1 MSSLRE
7 GCFKKPLPLY
17 AEQKRSLPEVALRT
31 KLSRTD
37 KEKRTLAL
45 PLTTNK
51 IRLPLKK
58 MEPQITPEYI
68 KQLVYSILPEVLA
81 QYQEEKGKDFYLN
94 PLLERLIRLEEELK
108 ALRIEMNLRFE
119 AQRKE
124 SDAKF
129 EAINARFEA
138 LIKEMNTRFEAINA
152 RFEALDKRLTFLQW
166 LIGIGFAFLGGLIT
180 LLNFFK

>member
-1 MSSLRE
+1 
-7 GCFKKPLPLY
+7 
-17 AEQKRSLPEVALRT
+17 
-31 KLSRTD
+31 
-37 KEKRTLAL
+37 
-45 PLTTNK
+45 
-51 IRLPLKK
+51 

-81 QYQEEKGKDFYLN
+81 RYQEEKGKDIYLN

-124 SDAKF
+124 SDVK
-129 EAINARFEA
+129 
-138 LIKEMNTRFEAINA
+138 FEAINA

-180 LLNFFK
+180 LLNFIK

>member
-1 MSSLRE
+1 
-7 GCFKKPLPLY
+7 
-17 AEQKRSLPEVALRT
+17 
-31 KLSRTD
+31 
-37 KEKRTLAL
+37 
-45 PLTTNK
+45 
-51 IRLPLKK
+51 

-81 QYQEEKGKDFYLN
+81 RYQEEKGKDFYLN

-124 SDAKF
+124 SD
-129 EAINARFEA
+129 
-138 LIKEMNTRFEAINA
+138 IKFEAINA
-152 RFEALDKRLTFLQW
+152 RFEALDKRLNFLQW
-166 LIGIGFAFLGGLIT
+166 LIGIGIAFLAGLIT

>member
-1 MSSLRE
+1 
-7 GCFKKPLPLY
+7 
-17 AEQKRSLPEVALRT
+17 
-31 KLSRTD
+31 
-37 KEKRTLAL
+37 
-45 PLTTNK
+45 
-51 IRLPLKK
+51 

-138 LIKEMNTRFEAINA
+138 LIKEMNARFEALTREMDT
-152 RFEALDKRLTFLQW
+152 RFEALDKRLNFLQW